1 MENTEMVNLAQ
12 KIMFLSRDRLLM
24 NLRFLDVALS
34 ELKLQA
40 VTGTDRV
47 CCNSSVSTRK
57 IPIV

>member
-40 VTGTDRV
+40 VT
-47 CCNSSVSTRK
+47 
-57 IPIV
+57 